1 MTKQG
6 DWLIFVGSK
15 NLGNTAAQLGVPHL
29 WIFFK
34 IKTSRMEKFKNKYRI
49 ASTRATY
56 WDYGWNAAYFITII
70 TQNWSCWFGKVKNK
84 KMELSDLGA
93 YANLCWLEIPNH
105 FPFVELGAH
114 VIMPNHVHGILIINK
129 PVVETQYFAA
139 PAGKS
144 NHSDNVV
151 ETQYFASPDDK
162 SDRSDNVVETQN
174 IASPNDKSDRS
185 DNVVE
190 TQNIA
195 SLQTPHNKFG
205 PQSQNLAAIV
215 RGYKIGVT
223 KNARLIHPKFKWQ
236 PRFHDHIIRDER
248 AFNAISNYIL
258 KNPAKWNSNR

>member
-1 MTKQG
+1 
-6 DWLIFVGSK
+6 
-15 NLGNTAAQLGVPHL
+15 
-29 WIFFK
+29 
-34 IKTSRMEKFKNKYRI
+34 MEKFKNKYRI
-49 ASTRATY
+49 ASTRATF

-93 YANLCWLEIPNH
+93 CANSCWLEIPNH

-129 PVVETQYFAA
+129 PV
-139 PAGKS
+139 
-144 NHSDNVV
+144 
-151 ETQYFASPDDK
+151 ETQYFASPDGK
-162 SDRSDNVVETQN
+162 SNRGDNVVETQN
-174 IASPNDKSDRS
+174 IA
-185 DNVVE
+185 
-190 TQNIA
+190 T
-195 SLQTPHNKFG
+195 LQTPQNKLG

-215 RGYKIGVT
+215 RGFKIGVT

>member
-1 MTKQG
+1 
-6 DWLIFVGSK
+6 
-15 NLGNTAAQLGVPHL
+15 
-29 WIFFK
+29 
-34 IKTSRMEKFKNKYRI
+34 MEKFKNKYRI

-93 YANLCWLEIPNH
+93 YANSCWLEIPNH

-129 PVVETQYFAA
+129 PVETQYFASPDGKSNRGDNVVETQYFAS
-139 PAGKS
+139 PDE
-144 NHSDNVV
+144 NPNRSDNVV
-151 ETQYFASPDDK
+151 ETQYFASPDEK
-162 SDRSDNVVETQN
+162 PNRSDNVVETQYF
-174 IASPNDKSDRS
+174 ASPNGKSNRD

-195 SLQTPHNKFG
+195 SLQTPQNKFG

-215 RGYKIGVT
+215 RGFKIGVT

>member
-1 MTKQG
+1 LTKQG

-15 NLGNTAAQLGVPHL
+15 NLGNTAAQLGAPHL

-93 YANLCWLEIPNH
+93 CANSCWLEIPNH

-129 PVVETQYFAA
+129 PV
-139 PAGKS
+139 
-144 NHSDNVV
+144 
-151 ETQYFASPDDK
+151 ETQYFASPDGK
-162 SDRSDNVVETQN
+162 SNRSDNVVETQN
-174 IASPNDKSDRS
+174 IASPNGKSNRG

-195 SLQTPHNKFG
+195 SLQTPQNKFG

-215 RGYKIGVT
+215 RGFKIGVT

>member
-15 NLGNTAAQLGVPHL
+15 NLGNTAAQLGAPHL
-29 WIFFK
+29 WIFIK

-49 ASTRATY
+49 ASTRATF

-93 YANLCWLEIPNH
+93 CANSCWLEIPNH
-105 FPFVELGAH
+105 FPFVGLGAH

-129 PVVETQYFAA
+129 PVETQYFASPDGNSNRGDNVVETQNIA
-139 PAGKS
+139 SPNGKS
-144 NHSDNVV
+144 NRSDNVV
-151 ETQYFASPDDK
+151 ETQYFASPNEK
-162 SDRSDNVVETQN
+162 
-174 IASPNDKSDRS
+174 PNRG

-195 SLQTPHNKFG
+195 SLQTPQNKFG

-215 RGYKIGVT
+215 RGFKIGVT

-248 AFNAISNYIL
+248 AFNAISNYIF

>member
-1 MTKQG
+1 
-6 DWLIFVGSK
+6 
-15 NLGNTAAQLGVPHL
+15 
-29 WIFFK
+29 
-34 IKTSRMEKFKNKYRI
+34 MEKFKNKYRI

-93 YANLCWLEIPNH
+93 CANSCWLEIPNH

-129 PVVETQYFAA
+129 PVETQNIAS
-139 PAGKS
+139 PNGKS
-144 NHSDNVV
+144 NRSDNVV
-151 ETQYFASPDDK
+151 ETQYFASPNGK
-162 SDRSDNVVETQN
+162 SNRSDNVVETQYF
-174 IASPNDKSDRS
+174 ASPNEKPNRS

-195 SLQTPHNKFG
+195 SLQTPQNKFG

-215 RGYKIGVT
+215 RGFKIGVT

>member
-6 DWLIFVGSK
+6 DWFIFVGSK

-93 YANLCWLEIPNH
+93 YANSCWLEIPNH

-129 PVVETQYFAA
+129 PVVETQYFAS

-144 NHSDNVV
+144 N
-151 ETQYFASPDDK
+151 
-162 SDRSDNVVETQN
+162 RSDT
-174 IASPNDKSDRS
+174 I
-185 DNVVE
+185 E

-195 SLQTPHNKFG
+195 SL
-205 PQSQNLAAIV
+205 
-215 RGYKIGVT
+215 RRKI
-223 KNARLIHPKFKWQ
+223 
-236 PRFHDHIIRDER
+236 PR
-248 AFNAISNYIL
+248 N
-258 KNPAKWNSNR
+258 

>member
-129 PVVETQYFAA
+129 PVVETQYFAS

-151 ETQYFASPDDK
+151 ETQNIASPKENSNRGDTIETHYFASPAG
-162 SDRSDNVVETQN
+162 N
-174 IASPNDKSDRS
+174 
-185 DNVVE
+185 
-190 TQNIA
+190 
-195 SLQTPHNKFG
+195 
-205 PQSQNLAAIV
+205 
-215 RGYKIGVT
+215 
-223 KNARLIHPKFKWQ
+223 
-236 PRFHDHIIRDER
+236 
-248 AFNAISNYIL
+248 
-258 KNPAKWNSNR
+258 